1 MSKQIRPQLIV
12 RPRTLAALVAMSIA
26 AAAIAAAA
34 RQPQEAV
41 AGARNAAI
49 VAATEEVLRETSEIR
64 QLPVRRSVRSG
75 AQSRAE
81 IERMIIHNLDEDTT
95 PAEMRSA
102 ELALKKFGLAPPGFQ
117 LRAFLI
123 GLLAEQVA
131 GYYEP
136 KTGEFHLADWID
148 LDGQKPVMAHELA
161 HALQDQHFD
170 LRRFERWPRGDSDAE
185 LAAQALVEGDAT
197 LAMSFYVV
205 HNPLRASALR
215 KSLERMGGSS
225 KQIDEAPRALRETLL
240 FPYEQGMVWS
250 LQLFRQGGWA
260 QISQAFT
267 DLPQSTEQIMHAEK
281 YLAREAPVRV
291 HTPDISPALGVRWK
305 RIDYDTNGEWGLYL
319 ILDEYL
325 KAEDESRRA
334 AAGWGGDRYAL
345 YEDER
350 TGRIF
355 LAQLTHWDTELDA
368 REFFDAYA
376 KRTELRYKESPAA
389 GGGAKSGAA
398 TERVW
403 RTNEGFIQMERRG
416 ARVLIA
422 EGVPEKVGV
431 RTLMKIL
438 WQ

>member
-1 MSKQIRPQLIV
+1 MSKKIKLQLIV
-12 RPRTLAALVAMSIA
+12 WLLSLAVVVAVSTFSTIA
-26 AAAIAAAA
+26 VAES
-34 RQPQEAV
+34 QPQEAV
-41 AGARNAAI
+41 ASARNAAI
-49 VAATEEVLRETSEIR
+49 VAATDEVLRETSEIR

-81 IERMIIHNLDEDTT
+81 IERTIIHNLDEDTT

-117 LRAFLI
+117 LRSFLI
-123 GLLAEQVA
+123 SLLAEQVA

-161 HALQDQHFD
+161 HALQDQHFN

-205 HNPLRASALR
+205 QNPLRALALR
-215 KSLERMGGSS
+215 KSLAQMGDSS
-225 KQIDEAPRALRETLL
+225 KQIDQAPRALRETLL

-260 QISQAFT
+260 RLSQAFT
-267 DLPQSTEQIMHAEK
+267 DLPQSTEQILHAEK
-281 YLAREAPVRV
+281 YLAREAPARV
-291 HTPDISPALGVRWK
+291 DIPDISPVLGTSWK
-305 RIDYDTNGEWGLYL
+305 RIDYDVNGEWGLYL
-319 ILDEYL
+319 ILDEHL
-325 KAEDESRRA
+325 RAEDESKRA

-350 TGRIF
+350 AGKLF
-355 LAQLTHWDTELDA
+355 LAQLTQWDTEQDA
-368 REFFDAYA
+368 REFYDAYV
-376 KRTELRYKESPAA
+376 KRTEQRYK
-389 GGGAKSGAA
+389 GALGVEAKPKTV
-398 TERVW
+398 TERAW
-403 RTNEGFIQMERRG
+403 RTNERLVQIERRG
-416 ARVLIA
+416 SRVLVA
-422 EGVPEKVGV
+422 EGVPEKADVKA
-431 RTLMKIL
+431 LMKTL

>member
-1 MSKQIRPQLIV
+1 MSKKIKLQLIV
-12 RPRTLAALVAMSIA
+12 WLLASAVLVAVSTFSMIA
-26 AAAIAAAA
+26 GAET
-34 RQPQEAV
+34 QPQEAV

-49 VAATEEVLRETSEIR
+49 VAATDEVLRETSEIR

-123 GLLAEQVA
+123 SLLAEQVA

-161 HALQDQHFD
+161 HALQDQHFN

-205 HNPLRASALR
+205 HNPLRALELR
-215 KSLERMGGSS
+215 KSLEQMGGSS
-225 KQIDEAPRALRETLL
+225 KQIDQAPRALRETLL
-240 FPYEQGMVWS
+240 FPYEQGMVWA
-250 LQLFRQGGWA
+250 LHLFRQGGWA
-260 QISQAFT
+260 RISQAFT
-267 DLPQSTEQIMHAEK
+267 DLPQSTEQILHAEK
-281 YLAREAPVRV
+281 YLAREAPARV
-291 HTPDISPALGVRWK
+291 DIPDISPVLGASWK
-305 RIDYDTNGEWGLYL
+305 RIDYDVNGEWGLYL
-319 ILDEYL
+319 ILDEHL
-325 KAEDESRRA
+325 RAEDESKRA

-350 TGRIF
+350 AGKLF
-355 LAQLTHWDTELDA
+355 LAQLTQWDTEQDA
-368 REFFDAYA
+368 REFYEAYV
-376 KRTELRYKESPAA
+376 KRTEQRYKGTLGVE
-389 GGGAKSGAA
+389 AKPKAV
-398 TERVW
+398 TERAW
-403 RTNEGFIQMERRG
+403 GTNEGLVRIERRG
-416 ARVLIA
+416 SRVLIA
-422 EGVPEKVGV
+422 EGVPEKANVKA
-431 RTLMKIL
+431 LMKTL